1 MQRVHF
7 HGTCNDP
14 IELPQKHDETRRR
27 HHIDSLAFEKFLELI
42 QPFRREFDE
51 VSVSEDQSSAAKAA
65 DQVSRAVAKHGADK
79 YRDQH
84 GFDVESSMQGQ
95 Q

>member
-1 MQRVHF
+1 MGDIRRQNAAQQIGAKAPGQRPSSSTNNIRCQKMQRVHF

-51 VSVSEDQSSAAKAA
+51 VS
-65 DQVSRAVAKHGADK
+65 RI
-79 YRDQH
+79 
-84 GFDVESSMQGQ
+84 
-95 Q
+95 